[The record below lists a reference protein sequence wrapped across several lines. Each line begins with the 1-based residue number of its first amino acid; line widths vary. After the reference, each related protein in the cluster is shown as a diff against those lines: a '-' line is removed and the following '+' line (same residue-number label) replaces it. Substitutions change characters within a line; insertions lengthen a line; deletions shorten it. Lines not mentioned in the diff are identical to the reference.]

1 MSNRQP
7 AAPSTPK
14 KRQSQPKFDT
24 KEKYLEYFLQRK
36 KDATSGDRSK
46 WEGLLNDC
54 KNAPNVGAVESIIKD
69 RNERENLR
77 RSENRKKLR
86 IKKEEESQE
95 RKAKKAM
102 DELNKSI
109 NAPK

>member
-69 RNERENLR
+69 RNERENSR
-77 RSENRKKLR
+77 RSENRKKLT